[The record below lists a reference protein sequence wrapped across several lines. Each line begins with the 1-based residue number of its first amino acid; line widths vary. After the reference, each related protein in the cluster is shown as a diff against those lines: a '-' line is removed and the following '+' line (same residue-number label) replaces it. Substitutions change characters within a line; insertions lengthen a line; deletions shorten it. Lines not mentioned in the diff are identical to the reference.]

1 MNKVQEDKLET
12 IQRLLDK
19 AQATEFEAEAE
30 ALTARATA
38 LMAQYSIDAAM
49 LGARAKVSF
58 DPTKT
63 VIFITGSYA
72 AANQYMVAVIA
83 KAFGAHCVLT
93 NRVNE
98 DGMYVDAVEVYGFE
112 SDIDMI
118 RMLYTSVS
126 LQCANLVK
134 DLKGYSA
141 GETRVIRRSFIYG
154 FAQRVGE
161 RLTQQR
167 ATATVQ
173 ADLKEQQATA
183 NLREDSA
190 SGAALVLADR
200 SMRARKALE
209 EDYPKLRKVRRSTV
223 NASAFGAGKRAGDR
237 ANLHGSGNVGN
248 RRRTAI
254 A

>member
-1 MNKVQEDKLET
+1 MNKVQEDKLEQ
-12 IQRLLDK
+12 IQKLLDK
-19 AQATEFEAEAE
+19 AQATDFEAEAE

-58 DPTKT
+58 TPTKT
-63 VIFITGSYA
+63 VMNITGAYA
-72 AANQYMVAVIA
+72 AANQYMAARIA
-83 KAFGAHCVLT
+83 EAFGASCVFT
-93 NRVNE
+93 NAVNDE
-98 DGMYVDAVEVYGFE
+98 GIYVDVVEVYGFE

-118 RMLYTSVS
+118 RMLYTSVN

-134 DLKGYSA
+134 DLKGWSA

-161 RLTQQR
+161 RLKAQR

-173 ADLKEQQATA
+173 A
-183 NLREDSA
+183 EDSTP
-190 SGAALVLADR
+190 GAALVLVDR
-200 SMRARKALE
+200 ATLARKAME
-209 EDYPKLRKVRRSTV
+209 KDYPKLGKVRRSTV
-223 NASAFGAGKRAGDR
+223 NAAAFGAGKRAGDR